1 MVSRHEWVFE
11 VLTDLADYAEANGL
25 TELARK
31 AREAL
36 DVAREEVADV
46 PEDPAD
52 GSGADGS
59 GTGRSRRH

>member
-1 MVSRHEWVFE
+1 VVSRHEWVFE
-11 VLTDLADYAEANGL
+11 VLTDLAAYAEANGL

-36 DVAREEVADV
+36 DVAREEVAHG

-52 GSGADGS
+52 GSDAGG
-59 GTGRSRRH
+59 SRRH